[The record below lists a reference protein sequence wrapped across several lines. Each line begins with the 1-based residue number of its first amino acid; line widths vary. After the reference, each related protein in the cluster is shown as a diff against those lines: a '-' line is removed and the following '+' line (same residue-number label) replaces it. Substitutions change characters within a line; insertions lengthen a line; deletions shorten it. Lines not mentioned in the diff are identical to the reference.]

1 MWNFLLLFALIFCQP
16 AFSQDDSLRLSVYAT
31 AGGLQ
36 RYASTAE
43 GAARVEQAL
52 RKLKVTG
59 IFLEG
64 RRGDEYVPPSRLKE
78 LRDYFEK
85 RGFRVAGGIA
95 TVPGKS
101 FAVRQNAGYAWLN
114 WEAEKTQQEMVRF
127 FQENA
132 EVFDEIIVDDFY
144 CTEDTS
150 PISEKAR
157 GAKSWGEYRRDL
169 MVSLIP
175 RLIVQPARAKRPSVR
190 LIIKY
195 PQWYDRFHLFGYAPD
210 RMSPQ
215 FNRVWIGTEVRNP
228 ETQRMG
234 FVQPT
239 MGYMDYRWIASTAG
253 GKAEGAWFDHI
264 ECTAQ
269 NFVDQAYQSVL
280 AGAKEL
286 TFFQL
291 GDVME
296 GHPGHAPFLA
306 ALPELRDLAK
316 RVRGKQ
322 PGGWVFYKPPA
333 SDSDENLFLA
343 DYLAMLGLPVVPDA
357 HFPSSARG
365 IIAAS
370 QAADDPELIPKLQAH
385 VAKGGAVLFTPHAIR
400 RAGKQAASM
409 AGVTVSARP
418 MPGEAAEANGVPL
431 PEAVGIDLGLEA
443 PAAVTK
449 ITATAAGKRV
459 PLLTARKAGAGWVF
473 VLNVRTF
480 SEQDYQLKGERLLPP
495 KKLGWPYIP
504 QGLAD
509 PLRGLLL
516 KPLGIRFSAPSR
528 VALYEFGG
536 EFGLYNFRAEEVK
549 LQLNGKS
556 VAVPANGWRWAPS
569 R

>member
-1 MWNFLLLFALIFCQP
+1 MWNVLLFLTLILSKP
-16 AFSQDDSLRLSVYAT
+16 AFSQDDPLRLSVYAT

-36 RYASTAE
+36 RYAATPD
-43 GAARVEQAL
+43 GAAKVEQAL

-64 RRGDEYVPPSRLKE
+64 RRGDEYVPPSELAR
-78 LRDYFEK
+78 LRDYFQS

-101 FAVRQNAGYAWLN
+101 FGVRQNVGYGWLN
-114 WEAEKTQQEMVRF
+114 WEAEKTQQEIIRF
-127 FQENA
+127 FRENA
-132 EVFDEIIVDDFY
+132 QVFDEIVVDDFY

-157 GAKSWGEYRRDL
+157 GSKSWGEYRRDL
-169 MVSLIP
+169 LAGLIP
-175 RLIVQPARAKRPSVR
+175 RLIVQPARAERLSVR

-210 RMSPQ
+210 RMSPL
-215 FNRVWIGTEVRNP
+215 FNKVWIGTEVRNP

-239 MGYMDYRWIASTAG
+239 MGYMDYRWIASTSG

-286 TFFQL
+286 TLFQL

-316 RVRGKQ
+316 RVGGKQ
-322 PGGWVFYKPPA
+322 PDGWVFYKPPA
-333 SDSDENLFLA
+333 SDSDENLYLA
-343 DYLAMLGLPVVPDA
+343 DYMAMLGLPVVPDA
-357 HFPSSARG
+357 HCPSGARG

-370 QAADDPELIPKLQAH
+370 QAADDPELIAKLTGH
-385 VAKGGAVLFTPHAIR
+385 LAKGGAVLFTPHAIR
-400 RAGKQAASM
+400 RAGKEAAAL
-409 AGVTVSARP
+409 AGVRVSARP
-418 MPGEAAEANGVPL
+418 ISGQAAEANNAAL
-431 PEAVGIDLGLEA
+431 PIPVDVDLGLEA

-449 ITATAAGKRV
+449 MTAVAGGKRV
-459 PLLTARKAGAGWVF
+459 PLLTSRKAGRGSVF
-473 VLNVRTF
+473 VLNIRTF
-480 SEQDYQLKGERLLPP
+480 SEQDYQATGERLLPP
-495 KKLGWPYIP
+495 RKLGWPYIP
-504 QGLAD
+504 QSLAD
-509 PLRGLLL
+509 PLRDHLL
-516 KPLGIRFSAPSR
+516 KPLGIRFAGPSR
-528 VALYEFGG
+528 VALYQFGG
-536 EFGLYNFRAEEVK
+536 EFGLYNFRAAEVK

-556 VAVPANGWRWAPS
+556 IALPANGWRWASS